1 MSAESAPALNE
12 PFDVGRDASR
22 LLFDFAVMLSLFVD
36 QQNDRVLDFACGTG
50 WISEF
55 LCREGFDVTGVDID
69 ANAESVFSERLK
81 ADKRIDSTRFRFRQ
95 ADGHQLPFDDGTF
108 GHLVCFD
115 ALHHMADYRKVFCEM
130 FRILDKQGRAIF
142 VEPGAKHSSSKQ
154 TRIFIEQY
162 KKDDPTWL
170 EKDVILEDI
179 SVCAKEA
186 GFKDARIIPH
196 MLPNEKSYR
205 LVDWVSF
212 VKRKQAQSPLGTDY
226 LRHLAT
232 LNYDARIIFYLQK

>member
-1 MSAESAPALNE
+1 
-12 PFDVGRDASR
+12 
-22 LLFDFAVMLSLFVD
+22 MLSLFAD
-36 QQNDRVLDFACGTG
+36 HRNNRVLDFACGTG
-50 WISEF
+50 WISEL
-55 LCREGFDVTGVDID
+55 LCRAGFDVTGVDID

-81 ADKRIDSTRFRFRQ
+81 ADKRIDSKRFRFRH
-95 ADGHQLPFDDGTF
+95 ADGHRLPFEDGAF

-154 TRIFIEQY
+154 TRTFIKQY

-179 SVCAKEA
+179 SVHAKEA
-186 GFKDARIIPH
+186 GFKQARIVPH
-196 MLPNEKSYR
+196 MLPNVKSYR
-205 LVDWVSF
+205 LDDWVSF
-212 VKRKQAQSPLGTDY
+212 VKRERVQSPLGTDY
-226 LRHLAT
+226 LRHLAS
-232 LNYDARIIFYLQK
+232 LNYDARIIFYLEK